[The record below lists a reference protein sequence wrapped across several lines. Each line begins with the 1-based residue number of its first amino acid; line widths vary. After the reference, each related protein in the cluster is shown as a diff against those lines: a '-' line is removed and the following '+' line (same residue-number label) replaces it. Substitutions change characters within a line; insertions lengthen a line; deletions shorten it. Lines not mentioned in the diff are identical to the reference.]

1 MIRETRSRIE
11 QMEFL
16 VRIYELRNEN
26 PPNLDSSS
34 SQRKEASSSE
44 WKEAS

>member
-1 MIRETRSRIE
+1 
-11 QMEFL
+11 MEFL

-34 SQRKEASSSE
+34 SEREEASSSE
-44 WKEAS
+44 RKEAS